1 MAGANG
7 AIEAVL
13 VGFLAAAAGASDRQ
27 DMVVR
32 LRTALEGRG
41 EGWLKP
47 PPPNEAAAVAA
58 TAAVAAA
65 SPPDA
70 AGAAGSVEA
79 DAEAASPPSDIA
91 TSGISVPVPRFPAG
105 ACNPTRTACRVFATG
120 PDQGLGRDP
129 AERGA
134 GGQPGHGLDQVG
146 LALAIVADDGGPP
159 VAERQVDGCQ
169 VPEVGERQ
177 PPNRHRTA
185 APDYDTRTG
194 ISR

>member
-1 MAGANG
+1 
-7 AIEAVL
+7 VVDR
-13 VGFLAAAAGASDRQ
+13 VGSHQQVVEVPSPLRRGSLHHGQ
-27 DMVVR
+27 VVR
-32 LRTALEGRG
+32 PEHRG
-41 EGWLKP
+41 DQ
-47 PPPNEAAAVAA
+47 VAQQ
-58 TAAVAAA
+58 V
-65 SPPDA
+65 
-70 AGAAGSVEA
+70 
-79 DAEAASPPSDIA
+79 
-91 TSGISVPVPRFPAG
+91 AG
-105 ACNPTRTACRVFATG
+105 ACHPVAVDLHPTPPRCRQFHLEEGCTAGLLDLGPEDGPIGTG